1 MICECVQ
8 DTLMHLRTKP
18 LYSGQGQSDTAI
30 VGSLETLELKFIDPR
45 TSTSS

>member
-8 DTLMHLRTKP
+8 DTLMHLRKKP